1 MRVRLFGLGW
11 HMSLALLWA
20 AESVAA
26 LAASR
31 LGHQFARDP
40 PVDAWTSWIQALAYG
55 FCMVLVMVAL
65 GLYSRRLRER
75 TAGILLR
82 ISVSVLAGGTVA
94 GLLLAW
100 SERYRMSLRQFL
112 MSQLIAW
119 LLLILVRSIAR
130 ALINQDIFKQRI
142 LVVGAGVNAARILN
156 LRRREDRRG
165 FKVIGFVPIPGE
177 PINVREDRLLNEIST
192 LAKMATEHEIDEIV
206 VAMDDRR
213 RQFPLKE
220 LLACRLAGFKI
231 SEPITFLERETGKV
245 HLQML
250 NPSWMI
256 FGGGFR
262 RDGMRQVTE
271 RCFDLVASL
280 ILLIVTVPLMVLIV
294 VAIKLEDG
302 LRAPV
307 TYSQE
312 RVGRGG
318 RVFRILKFRSMGVDA
333 EKDGQVRWASAD
345 DKRVTRVGSVIRKV
359 RLDELPQLYTVLRGD
374 MSFVGPR
381 PERPEFVQHLGQSVP
396 FYDERHSV
404 KPGITG
410 WAQLCYPYGASDQDA
425 IEKLQYD
432 LYYVKHHSLAFDLLI
447 LLQTVEVILF
457 GKGGR

>member
-1 MRVRLFGLGW
+1 
-11 HMSLALLWA
+11 MSLALLWA

-177 PINVREDRLLNEIST
+177 PINVREDHLLNEIST
-192 LAKMATEHEIDEIV
+192 LAKLATEHEIDEIV

-250 NPSWMI
+250 NPSWI
-256 FGGGFR
+256 
-262 RDGMRQVTE
+262 Q
-271 RCFDLVASL
+271 
-280 ILLIVTVPLMVLIV
+280 
-294 VAIKLEDG
+294 
-302 LRAPV
+302 RAAV
-307 TYSQE
+307 
-312 RVGRGG
+312 
-318 RVFRILKFRSMGVDA
+318 
-333 EKDGQVRWASAD
+333 
-345 DKRVTRVGSVIRKV
+345 
-359 RLDELPQLYTVLRGD
+359 
-374 MSFVGPR
+374 
-381 PERPEFVQHLGQSVP
+381 
-396 FYDERHSV
+396 
-404 KPGITG
+404 
-410 WAQLCYPYGASDQDA
+410 
-425 IEKLQYD
+425 
-432 LYYVKHHSLAFDLLI
+432 
-447 LLQTVEVILF
+447 
-457 GKGGR
+457 